1 MRLQGCL
8 HAFPGRHQHLFITHI
23 GDIAGRKDSRYA
35 RMGLAVNDDL
45 PRRIQCEDVHG
56 KACIGQEA
64 NFYKD
69 AIDG

>member
-8 HAFPGRHQHLFITHI
+8 HAFPGSYQNLFITHI
-23 GDIAGRKDSRYA
+23 GDIAGRKDSRHA

-56 KACIGQEA
+56 KSRIGQEA
-64 NFYKD
+64 N
-69 AIDG
+69 